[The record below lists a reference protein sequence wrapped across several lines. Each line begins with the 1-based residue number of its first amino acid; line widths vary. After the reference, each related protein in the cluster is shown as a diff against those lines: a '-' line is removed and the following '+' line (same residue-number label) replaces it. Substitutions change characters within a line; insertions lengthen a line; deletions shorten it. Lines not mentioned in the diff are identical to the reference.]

1 MILNQTDQTQC
12 FNDTGGIIPCS
23 GTGQDGEI
31 RSGMQWPEPRF
42 TGTGRQDTVTDQL
55 TGLVWPRDAGLSEFP
70 LSWQEAFDFV
80 NDMNIRNMFG
90 LNRWRLP
97 ERTELFSLISHAQI
111 NPAVV
116 APDQFHTLFN
126 GYYWTATPC
135 ARYPRQA
142 WYIHL
147 GGGRIVKGMIH
158 GSYMV
163 WPVHDLRDGS
173 QCVSGMSEP
182 AEIRFQTS
190 QHIVSDLAT
199 GLTWLRDADVLGKT
213 VTWTEALS
221 HIHRMNSE
229 KWLGFQ
235 DWRLPNIREL
245 ESLTDMTLHSPAIA
259 ARDWFKSIRP
269 FYWSATTSVY
279 EPSYAWTLYSEDGN
293 IGVGFKPGSEFH
305 VWPVRDGKKT
315 I

>member
-1 MILNQTDQTQC
+1 VILNQTDQTQC

-173 QCVSGMSEP
+173 
-182 AEIRFQTS
+182 
-190 QHIVSDLAT
+190 
-199 GLTWLRDADVLGKT
+199 
-213 VTWTEALS
+213 
-221 HIHRMNSE
+221 
-229 KWLGFQ
+229 
-235 DWRLPNIREL
+235 
-245 ESLTDMTLHSPAIA
+245 
-259 ARDWFKSIRP
+259 
-269 FYWSATTSVY
+269 
-279 EPSYAWTLYSEDGN
+279 
-293 IGVGFKPGSEFH
+293 
-305 VWPVRDGKKT
+305 
-315 I
+315 